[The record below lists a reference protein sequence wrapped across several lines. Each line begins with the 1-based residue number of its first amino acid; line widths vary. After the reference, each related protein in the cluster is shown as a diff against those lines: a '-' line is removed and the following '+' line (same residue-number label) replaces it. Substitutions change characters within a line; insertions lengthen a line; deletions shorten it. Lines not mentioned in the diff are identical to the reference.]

1 MHLIYYIQVSVRQLR
16 QYHKI
21 YLVSHSQA
29 TQIEEMLSA
38 KYTEALMEYICRI
51 IWNNEYVSGDHDLL
65 SNIP

>member
-1 MHLIYYIQVSVRQLR
+1 MHFIYYIQVPVRQLR

-29 TQIEEMLSA
+29 THIEEMSSA
-38 KYTEALMEYICRI
+38 KYTEVLMEYIFRRNL
-51 IWNNEYVSGDHDLL
+51 NNEYVSGDHDLL